1 MMKRWDLNRTGKRF
15 FKEESGATA
24 MEYGLIIA
32 LLALA
37 IITAVSNI
45 GDGINGGLEKA
56 NKGLKDAN
64 S

>member
-1 MMKRWDLNRTGKRF
+1 MMRRWDLKRTGKRF
-15 FKEESGATA
+15 FEEEGGATA

-45 GDGINGGLEKA
+45 GDGINGGLDKA
-56 NKGLKDAN
+56 SKGLKDAT